1 MKKMKNEAHL
11 VDQRAELREARAKL
25 REFESNIDNE
35 LPKLNRL
42 KEFRSVAQE
51 MIENPKGRSRRH
63 RSGRRTK
70 RETEELYEKLRDY

>member
-35 LPKLNRL
+35 LPKLDRL
-42 KEFRSVAQE
+42 KEFRSVA
-51 MIENPKGRSRRH
+51 
-63 RSGRRTK
+63 
-70 RETEELYEKLRDY
+70 